1 MPAVAARAPGNFAVL
16 GAVLAVS
23 FAAIACGCPRA
34 GCPTTPHTDA
44 LTAIRY
50 HESMRVRVRSIRA
63 EARIDQRD
71 RSGRI
76 RGTVMMFVER
86 PNHVRFDAMTQFGP
100 AAILT
105 SNGRDFALTDLRENT
120 YLEGPT
126 CPRSIARLVGIPLS
140 GEDVSRVLLGGTPVI
155 EATERQV
162 ECTGDGAYRITLSGG
177 RDHRRQVIELAV
189 REQDLRA
196 PPEEQRL
203 RLVKSE
209 VFDARG
215 RTQWRATWDDHRVL
229 PLGEMGVAMPFE
241 VRFEDPSRGVDTLM
255 RFQSIDLNVDVPPD
269 AFVQHPR
276 GGITVEHVSCD

>member
-1 MPAVAARAPGNFAVL
+1 MLLAVVLAFAV
-16 GAVLAVS
+16 V
-23 FAAIACGCPRA
+23 ACGCPRA
-34 GCPTTPHTDA
+34 GCPTTPHTNPMRA
-44 LTAIRY
+44 LRY
-50 HESMRVRVRSIRA
+50 HESMRARVRSIRA

-71 RSGRI
+71 RQGRI

-105 SNGRDFALTDLRENT
+105 SNGRDFALTDLRENK

-155 EATERQV
+155 DATERRI
-162 ECTGDGAYRITLSGG
+162 ECTGEGAYRVELRARGG
-177 RDHRRQVIELAV
+177 RRQVIELAV
-189 REQDLRA
+189 REQDLQS

-203 RLVKSE
+203 RLVRSE

-215 RTQWRATWDDHRVL
+215 HTEWRATWDDHRVL

-255 RFQSIDLNVDVPPD
+255 RFQTIDLNVEVPPD
-269 AFVQHPR
+269 AFVQRPR
-276 GGITVEHVSCD
+276 AGIAVEHVSCE